1 VQGDAS
7 VGKILVSGCMNGR
20 PIRFNETGVDFES
33 DTWDRWER
41 EGRLVHFCPEL
52 AAGFAVPRPP
62 AETVGGDGV
71 AVLAGEA
78 IVLEDTGNDVTELFV
93 RGAEL
98 ALRTAQAQGCVMA
111 ILTDG
116 SPTCGSSYVYDGTFE
131 GGTVP
136 GVGVAVAMLR
146 ANGIAVFSE
155 NQIEEADVYLRDAE
169 ES

>member
-1 VQGDAS
+1 MVEQHGR
-7 VGKILVSGCMNGR
+7 ILVSGCMNGR

-33 DTWDRWER
+33 DIWDRWDE

-52 AAGFAVPRPP
+52 AAGFGVPRPP
-62 AETVGGDGV
+62 AETVGGDGA
-71 AVLAGEA
+71 AVLRGEA
-78 IVLEDTGNDVTELFV
+78 VVREDNGSDVTDLFV

-98 ALRTAQAQGCVMA
+98 ALRTARAQGCVMA

-116 SPTCGSSYVYDGTFE
+116 SPTCGSSYVYDGSFE

-136 GVGVAVAMLR
+136 GMGVAAAMLA

-155 NQIEEADVYLRDAE
+155 HQIEEADRYLRGIDDG
-169 ES
+169 